1 MKKHIIKIIAF
12 VVLGLLTILQGYTQ
26 HPVLNLVNPPAGNT
40 DWPTVVNIAQDKQGY
55 IWLATQLG
63 LHRYNGHSYVSY
75 YNNPDDSTSMAENR
89 IVSMCIS
96 KDGTIWLGL
105 WSLGLDRFDPV
116 SKTFT
121 HFSHNPSD
129 SASLSNNT
137 IPALLEDSK
146 GNLWVG
152 THGGLNLFHPEKGTF
167 THFQNIPGNTT
178 SLSNNQ
184 VRVIYEDKQGNLWI
198 GTGSPF
204 GTESG
209 PDEGGLNRYNYET
222 GTFTRFMHDPN
233 DSNTLIDNKVR
244 AILEDSRGNFWVGT
258 KGDGLHTMDRKTG
271 KVTRHTFD
279 PQNPEKLSRA
289 PIISNNSVE
298 GVTFIH
304 EDVTGFIWIG
314 TFGSGVSRY
323 NPETKKIIHY
333 TAEPGNPIG
342 LQNNLLY
349 WAFTSSDGVLWISSF
364 YSGNFYRTDPRLTS
378 FTHVKTGSETYG
390 ITEDSEGNFWVCTWN
405 GIRIY
410 ESVDTGKRNSELEKQ
425 LPMELKNNPAYSVLQ
440 DNTGDIWIGTRQG
453 LWQKNQKTGKFKL
466 FTHHQNDTNSI
477 GKGAVYPIFQDS
489 QGALWFG
496 TTQDGL
502 NRMDL
507 KTYSVR
513 HFKNDPKNQGSLSTN
528 LIYTIM
534 EDKSGVLWTGN
545 GNSGGINRLN
555 KDLKSF
561 KHYLS
566 IETEESITIKNPKIS
581 VAEMKEVL
589 NGTLLAGGAGG
600 LYFYNRETDDF
611 KIYKDT
617 VTGKQILNVVYGI
630 DEDKHNNLWIIS
642 SAGLY
647 KTNSDGI
654 IESIYGKERGID
666 PGAISGLSNYL
677 DKNGRL
683 FIGDSTGF
691 YIVNTDEVSQNSVPP
706 LISFTDFRLFNKSV
720 QHESKNFSKTP
731 LNQTEKIELKHN
743 QNTFDI
749 DFVAVHYTNPARNQQ
764 LYMLENYD
772 TSWKSAGQN
781 LTASYYNVNPGKYV
795 IRVKAANSEGVWAE
809 KTLDIIISPPWYRTW
824 FAYVAYILLFF
835 AALYGMY
842 RFQRAI
848 LFQKEKER
856 YRKLELEHAHEIEK
870 AYHNLEVA
878 HENLKSTQTQLIQ
891 SEKMASLGA
900 LTAGI
905 AHEIQN
911 PLNFV
916 NNFSEISK
924 ELVGEMNDELA
935 VGNWQSAKDIS
946 KDIEQNLEK
955 INHHGKRADAIV
967 KGMLQH
973 SRSNSGHKEP
983 TDINALA
990 DEYLRLSYHGMRAK
1004 DKTFNA
1010 EYKTEFDPNLPR
1022 INVVPQDIGRV
1033 MLNLIN
1039 NAFYVVDEKKKQ
1051 QSDGFE
1057 PSVIVSTKKYDDKI
1071 VISVKDNG
1079 PGIPLEIRDK
1089 IFQPFFT
1096 TKPTGQGTGLGL
1108 SLAYDIVKAHGGEIK
1123 IDRKFAHDGLDRE
1136 NEARPDD
1143 SVGQGT
1149 TFTIVLPYS

>member
-1 MKKHIIKIIAF
+1 MKKHIIKITVF
-12 VVLGLLTILQGYTQ
+12 VVLGLTTTFQGYAQ

-55 IWLATQLG
+55 IWLATQRG
-63 LHRYNGHSYVSY
+63 LHRYDGHSYVSY

-96 KDGTIWLGL
+96 KDGAIWLGL
-105 WSLGLDRFDPV
+105 WTQGLDRFDPV
-116 SKTFT
+116 SQTFT
-121 HFSHNPSD
+121 HFSHNPLD
-129 SASLSNNT
+129 STSLSNNT

-167 THFQNIPGNTT
+167 SHFRNIPGDTT

-184 VRVIYEDKQGNLWI
+184 VRVIYEDKLGNLWI
-198 GTGSPF
+198 GTGSPW

-209 PDEGGLNRYNYET
+209 PDEGGLNRYNYEK

-244 AILEDSRGNFWVGT
+244 AIMEDSRGNFWVGT

-279 PQNPEKLSRA
+279 SQNPEKLSRA

-304 EDVTGFIWIG
+304 EDVTGFIWVG

-323 NPETKKIIHY
+323 NPETGKIVHY
-333 TAEPGNPIG
+333 TAKPGNPTG
-342 LQNNLLY
+342 LQNNDLY
-349 WAFTSSDGVLWISSF
+349 WAFSSSDGVLWISSF
-364 YSGNFYRTDPRLTS
+364 LSGNFYRTDPRLTS
-378 FTHVKTGSETYG
+378 FTHVKTGSFTYR
-390 ITEDSEGNFWVCTWN
+390 ITEDSKGNLWVCTRS

-410 ESVDTGKRNSELEKQ
+410 QSVETGKRNSELEKQ
-425 LPMELKNNPAYSVLQ
+425 LPPELKNNPAYSVLQ
-440 DNTGDIWIGTRQG
+440 DNTGSIWIGTGQG
-453 LWQKNQKTGKFKL
+453 LWQKNQKTGKFRL
-466 FTHHQNDTNSI
+466 FTHNQNDTNSI
-477 GKGAVYPIFQDS
+477 GKGAVYTIFQDS

-496 TTQDGL
+496 TTEDGL

-507 KTYSVR
+507 KTNSVR
-513 HFKNDPKNQGSLSTN
+513 HFKNDPKNPGSLSTN
-528 LIYTIM
+528 LIYSIM
-534 EDKSGVLWTGN
+534 EDKSGTLWTGN

-555 KDLKSF
+555 QDLKSF

-566 IETEESITIKNPKIS
+566 IEKEESIIIKNPQIT
-581 VAEMKEVL
+581 VLDLKEVL
-589 NGTLLAGGAGG
+589 NGKLLAGASNG

-611 KIYKDT
+611 NIYNDT
-617 VTGKQILNVVYGI
+617 VTGKQILNVVAGI
-630 DEDKHNNLWIIS
+630 YEDKHNNLWINS
-642 SAGLY
+642 RAGLY
-647 KTNSDGI
+647 KMNSNGI
-654 IESIYGKERGID
+654 IESNYGKEKGID
-666 PGAISGLSNYL
+666 PGAISLSDYME
-677 DKNGRL
+677 KNGRL

-691 YIVNTDEVSQNSVPP
+691 YIVDTEEINHKSNPP

-720 QHESKNFSKTP
+720 IHESKNFSKTP

-749 DFVAVHYTNPARNQQ
+749 DIVAIHYTNPAQNQQ

-781 LTASYYNVNPGKYV
+781 LTASYFNVPPGKYV
-795 IRVKAANSEGVWAE
+795 FRVKAANSEGVWAE

-848 LFQKEKER
+848 LLQKEKER
-856 YRKLELEHAHEIEK
+856 NRKREIEHALEIET
-870 AYHNLEVA
+870 AYHKLEVA
-878 HENLKSTQTQLIQ
+878 HENLKSTQSQLIH
-891 SEKMASLGA
+891 SEKMASLGQ

-916 NNFSEISK
+916 NNFSDVNK
-924 ELVGEMNDELA
+924 ELLEELKEEA
-935 VGNWQSAKDIS
+935 DKG
-946 KDIEQNLEK
+946 NLEEVKSIANEVIGNEQK
-955 INHHGKRADAIV
+955 IIHHGKRADAIV
-967 KGMLQH
+967 KGMLLH
-973 SRSNSGHKEP
+973 SRGNNGHKEFV
-983 TDINALA
+983 DINALC
-990 DEYLRLSYHGMRAK
+990 DEYLRLSYHGFRAK
-1004 DKTFNA
+1004 DKSFNA
-1010 EYKTEFDPNLPR
+1010 EYKTEFDLSLPK

-1033 MLNLIN
+1033 LLNLIN
-1039 NAFYVVDEKKKQ
+1039 NAFYVVDKRAKETDPL
-1051 QSDGFE
+1051 SPDGGIE
-1057 PSVIVSTKKYDDKI
+1057 EQGKYYKPTVTISTVSYNPPLGGRG
-1071 VISVKDNG
+1071 VRVAVKDNG
-1079 PGIPLEIRDK
+1079 NGIPAEIIDK

-1108 SLAYDIVKAHGGEIK
+1108 SLAYDMVKAHGGEIK
-1123 IDRKFAHDGLDRE
+1123 VETIK
-1136 NEARPDD
+1136 NEET
-1143 SVGQGT
+1143 Q
-1149 TFTIVLPYS
+1149 FIIHLPIN